1 MFCNILKVFTIS
13 FEEFNT
19 YLLNKILNFLQTCYY
34 ICLIHTVE
42 RGFFM
47 GCNVS

>member
-19 YLLNKILNFLQTCYY
+19 YLLNKIISFLQTCYY
-34 ICLIHTVE
+34 VIISV
-42 RGFFM
+42 
-47 GCNVS
+47 